1 MNFDEEPRKT
11 PVRHE
16 IGADL
21 SAVSAGE
28 LRQRI
33 ALLEEEI
40 ARITSE
46 IERKEAGRKA
56 ADSLFGPKV

>member
-1 MNFDEEPRKT
+1 MNRDDEPRLTTTK
-11 PVRHE
+11 HE
-16 IGADL
+16 IGAEL
-21 SAVSAGE
+21 SAISADD

-33 ALLEEEI
+33 ALLEQEI
-40 ARITSE
+40 GRITSE